1 MKFPGRLKLFYR
13 SPPVDLDRNAHEAEL
28 VRAQACLAHWTRE
41 VNRLQAKDPERNKA
55 VLK

>member
-1 MKFPGRLKLFYR
+1 MNITGRLKLFYR
-13 SPPVDLDRNAHEAEL
+13 SLSPEPDRNAHEAQL